1 MFGVDELYVKARR
14 ALLDALEALEDH
26 RDGLI
31 LVGAQAIYLYTG
43 EADVP
48 IATRT
53 KDSDLALDPTLL
65 QKDPLLEDAMTDA
78 GFHPNLETGQ
88 PGAWLDAEGIPV
100 DLLVPESLAGRGS
113 RRGARIPPHSKRA
126 ARKVAGLEAALVDN
140 AVRSLSSLRP
150 DDGREIKLKVAGP
163 AALAVAKAH
172 KLGERQE
179 KPPRLVNKDAHD
191 LYRLLR
197 ATETEEVATSYRT
210 VLGDPRSREVALQ
223 AVDYLS
229 ELFATP
235 ESLAS
240 RMAGEAEGS
249 VGNPQLV
256 AASASALVS
265 DLLAAIG
272 QR

>member
-1 MFGVDELYVKARR
+1 MDELYVKSRR

-31 LVGAQAIYLYTG
+31 LVGAHAIYLHTG

-53 KDSDLALDPTLL
+53 SDSDLALDPALL
-65 QKDPLLEDAMTDA
+65 QKDPLLEDAMRDA
-78 GFHPNLETGQ
+78 GFDRDLETGQ
-88 PGAWLDAEGIPV
+88 PGEWLDAEGITV
-100 DLLVPESLAGRGS
+100 DLLVPESLAAQGG
-113 RRGARIPPHSKRA
+113 RRGARIPPHSNRA

-140 AVRSLSSLRP
+140 EVRSIPSLQP
-150 DDGREIKLKVAGP
+150 GDGREISIKVAGP

-179 KPPRLVNKDAHD
+179 KPDRLVNKDAHD

-197 ATETEEVATSYRT
+197 ATETEEVAMSYRA
-210 VLGDPRSREVALQ
+210 VLDDPRSREVAIH
-223 AVDYLS
+223 AVDYLAG
-229 ELFATP
+229 LFATP

-256 AASASALVS
+256 AASASALVL
-265 DLLAAIG
+265 DLVVAV
-272 QR
+272 RRR